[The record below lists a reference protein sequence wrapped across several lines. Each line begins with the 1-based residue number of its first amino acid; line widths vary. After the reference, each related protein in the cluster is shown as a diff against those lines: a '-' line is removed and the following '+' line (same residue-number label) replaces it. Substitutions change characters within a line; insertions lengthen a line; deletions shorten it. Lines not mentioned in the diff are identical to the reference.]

1 MPVIVVAPNNELLEK
16 LKSNIEEVRARGGQ
30 LYVFADQDAGFVS
43 NDNMHIIEMPH
54 VEEVIAPIFYTV
66 PLQLLAYHVALI
78 KGTDVDQPRNL
89 GEIGYR
95 RVSTNVVPGRRPSID
110 GLFVRRDRRCSFSM
124 VAEERLRGATPACAT
139 GTRSHSLL

>member
-43 NDNMHIIEMPH
+43 SDNMHIIEMPH

-78 KGTDVDQPRNL
+78 KGTDVAGRVTWRNQL
-89 GEIGYR
+89 PLSNRDDALRKRGIFFCA
-95 RVSTNVVPGRRPSID
+95 VLFLINSPVV
-110 GLFVRRDRRCSFSM
+110 LM
-124 VAEERLRGATPACAT
+124 
-139 GTRSHSLL
+139 